1 MKVLSIEY
9 NDMNKTKRIENVW
22 WCSLDQATNELRYN
36 TCDDT
41 MNMKT
46 LSVEDVDRVTL
57 YNEEKTEPNT
67 THMEDLFTWYKDF
80 EKHFRKWED

>member
-9 NDMNKTKRIENVW
+9 NDMNMTKRIENVW

-46 LSVEDVDRVTL
+46 LSIEDVDRITL

-67 THMEDLFTWYKDF
+67 THMEDLFTWYRNFD
-80 EKHFRKWED
+80 EHFRKWED